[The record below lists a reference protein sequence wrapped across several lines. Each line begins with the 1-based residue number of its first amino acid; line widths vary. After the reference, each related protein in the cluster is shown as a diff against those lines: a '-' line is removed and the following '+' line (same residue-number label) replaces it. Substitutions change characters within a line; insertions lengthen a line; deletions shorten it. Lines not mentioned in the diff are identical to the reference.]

1 MKSRNYNSSLTT
13 ITLACFLLSS
23 KLIFAQNIA
32 EDHIREN
39 FKIFKDVSYDTDEE
53 QNMDIYLSKETNS
66 FTKKVTIIFIH
77 GGGYY
82 FGDKSQVERY
92 INPYLEKG
100 FNVVNMNYRLKRGI
114 PLSTEDLTK
123 ALNYL
128 QENNSNYNLNLN
140 RLVVSGFS
148 AGGSMATLVGV
159 TQNDR
164 KYPNKLMKDIKI
176 IGVVNFSG
184 PVDGWDVIE
193 KVFIDSEEESWKTI
207 GNAFFV
213 SDGYAP
219 TEIINMYEPI
229 TYLDEKDPA
238 IFLWYGGKDDQVPP
252 KTFESFVALLKN
264 NNSKNILIYDKEAGH
279 SPTDESLK
287 TTYKQ
292 IFTFIQNL

>member
-1 MKSRNYNSSLTT
+1 MKARNYNSSLTT
-13 ITLACFLLSS
+13 ITLVCFLLSS

-39 FKIFKDVSYDTDEE
+39 FKIFKDVSYDTDKE

-66 FTKKVTIIFIH
+66 LTKKVTIIFIH

-92 INPYLEKG
+92 IKPYLENG

-128 QENNSNYNLNLN
+128 QENNSIYNLNLN

-148 AGGSMATLVGV
+148 AGASMATLVGV

-164 KYPNKLMKDIKI
+164 KYPNKLNKDIKI

-219 TEIINMYEPI
+219 IEIINMYEPI
-229 TYLDEKDPA
+229 TYLDEEDPA